1 MTIVDSSV
9 WIDFFNG
16 VDNVPTR
23 KLKALLNDNSAGI
36 GDSIITETLQGF
48 NHDRD
53 YKTAISLLSMIEYH
67 TLSNRS
73 LAIKSADNYRRL
85 RKKGIT
91 IRKTQDIVI
100 ATYCIEHQLP
110 LLQNDRD
117 FEHIASELD
126 LILL

>member
-23 KLKALLNDNSAGI
+23 KSKLLLSNNSAGI
-36 GDSIITETLQGF
+36 GDLIITETLQGF
-48 NHDRD
+48 KLDRD
-53 YKTAISLLSMIEYH
+53 YKTAIALLSLIEYH
-67 TLSNRS
+67 TLSNHA
-73 LAIKSADNYRRL
+73 LAIKSAQNYRLL
-85 RKKGIT
+85 RKAGIT

-100 ATYCIEHQLP
+100 ATYCIEHKIP
-110 LLQNDRD
+110 LLQKEHG
-117 FEHIASELD
+117 FELIASKLD